1 MVFASPIFLF
11 AFMPLAVGLCMLAR
25 WTKRP
30 WVRNGLLLLLSL
42 AFYAWGEPMYVF
54 LMLGAILANYL
65 LAFRVRKSRLVFV
78 CAMALDLG
86 LLAVFKYLDLLISA
100 ANGLFRLNLP
110 GAHLALPIGISFYT
124 FQILSYVIDV
134 RRGDVPPARNLVD
147 FAAYVSMFP
156 QLIAGPIVRYVD
168 VAADLRRLNGGI
180 STAAAGARR
189 FCMGLAKKVL
199 LANTLA
205 SAADT
210 AFGMTGSLNF
220 GGAWAGLIAYA
231 LQIYFDFSGYSDM
244 AIGLGKMLG
253 FSFPENFRYPYV
265 SLSVKEFWRRWHLS
279 LSTWFRDYL
288 YIPLGGSRRGKGR
301 TLLNLLIVFALCG
314 LWHGADWTFLLWGLW
329 HGLFLCLERLSFM
342 KKLQEALPKWVR
354 WCYTA
359 LVVLLGWVLFRAD
372 NLGMALQYAGNLFS
386 LEGVWISEVLTVQSG
401 AALLAGIVCCLPLP
415 RPRQNALTETV
426 YTLMALTLL
435 AACAL
440 CLAGGTYNPF
450 IYFRF

>member
-11 AFMPLAVGLCMLAR
+11 AFMPLAVGLCMLAW

-30 WVRNGLLLLLSL
+30 WVRNGLLLLFSL
-42 AFYAWGEPMYVF
+42 AFYAWGEPTYVF

-65 LAFRVRKSRLVFV
+65 LAFRVRESRLVFV
-78 CAMALDLG
+78 CAVALDLG
-86 LLAVFKYLDLLISA
+86 MLAVFKYLDLLISA

-168 VAADLRRLNGGI
+168 VAADLRRLNGDI

-314 LWHGADWTFLLWGLW
+314 LWHGANWTFLLWGLW

-372 NLGMALQYAGNLFS
+372 SLALALQYAGNLFS

-426 YTLMALTLL
+426 YTLIALALL

>member
-1 MVFASPIFLF
+1 
-11 AFMPLAVGLCMLAR
+11 MPLAVGLCMLAR

-30 WVRNGLLLLLSL
+30 WVRNGLLLLFSL
-42 AFYAWGEPMYVF
+42 AFYAWGEPTYVF

-65 LAFRVRKSRLVFV
+65 LAFRVRESRLVFV
-78 CAMALDLG
+78 CAVALDLG
-86 LLAVFKYLDLLISA
+86 MLAVFKYLDLLISA

-168 VAADLRRLNGGI
+168 VAADLRRLNGDI

-314 LWHGADWTFLLWGLW
+314 LWHGANWTFLLWGLW

-415 RPRQNALTETV
+415 RPRQNALTETI

>member
-1 MVFASPIFLF
+1 
-11 AFMPLAVGLCMLAR
+11 MPLAVGLCMLAR

-30 WVRNGLLLLLSL
+30 WVRNGLLLLFSL

-78 CAMALDLG
+78 CAVALDLG

-110 GAHLALPIGISFYT
+110 GVHLALPIGISFYT

-168 VAADLRRLNGGI
+168 VAADLRRLNGDI

-301 TLLNLLIVFALCG
+301 TLLNLLIVFSLCG

>member
-1 MVFASPIFLF
+1 
-11 AFMPLAVGLCMLAR
+11 MPLAVGLCMLAR

-30 WVRNGLLLLLSL
+30 WVRNGLLLLFSL
-42 AFYAWGEPMYVF
+42 AFYAWGEPTYVF

-65 LAFRVRKSRLVFV
+65 LAFRVRESRLVFV
-78 CAMALDLG
+78 CAVALDLG
-86 LLAVFKYLDLLISA
+86 MLAVFKYLDLLISA

-168 VAADLRRLNGGI
+168 VAADLRRLNGDI

-265 SLSVKEFWRRWHLS
+265 SLSVNEFWRRWHLS

-314 LWHGADWTFLLWGLW
+314 LWHGANWTFLLWGLW

-372 NLGMALQYAGNLFS
+372 SLALALQYAGNLFS

-426 YTLMALTLL
+426 YTLIALALL

>member
-1 MVFASPIFLF
+1 
-11 AFMPLAVGLCMLAR
+11 MPLAVGLCMLAR

-30 WVRNGLLLLLSL
+30 WVRNGLLLLFSL

-78 CAMALDLG
+78 CAVALDLG

-168 VAADLRRLNGGI
+168 VAADLRRLNGDI

-359 LVVLLGWVLFRAD
+359 LVALLGWVLFRAD

-415 RPRQNALTETV
+415 RPRQNALTETI

>member
-1 MVFASPIFLF
+1 
-11 AFMPLAVGLCMLAR
+11 MPLAVGLCMLAR

-30 WVRNGLLLLLSL
+30 WVRNGLLLLFSL
-42 AFYAWGEPMYVF
+42 AFYAWGEPTYVF

-65 LAFRVRKSRLVFV
+65 LAFRVRESRLVFV
-78 CAMALDLG
+78 CAVALDLG
-86 LLAVFKYLDLLISA
+86 MLAVFKYLDLLISA

-168 VAADLRRLNGGI
+168 VAADLRRLNGDI

-314 LWHGADWTFLLWGLW
+314 LWHGANWTFLLWGLW

-342 KKLQEALPKWVR
+342 KKIQEALPKWVR

-372 NLGMALQYAGNLFS
+372 SLALALQYAGNLFS

-426 YTLMALTLL
+426 YTLIALALL

>member
-1 MVFASPIFLF
+1 
-11 AFMPLAVGLCMLAR
+11 MPLAVGLCMLAR

-30 WVRNGLLLLLSL
+30 WVRNGLLLLFSL

-78 CAMALDLG
+78 CAVALDLG

-168 VAADLRRLNGGI
+168 VAADLRRLNGDI

-253 FSFPENFRYPYV
+253 FSFPENFHYPYV

>member
-30 WVRNGLLLLLSL
+30 WVRNGLLLLFSL

-78 CAMALDLG
+78 CTVALDLG
-86 LLAVFKYLDLLISA
+86 MLAVFKYLDLLISA

-110 GAHLALPIGISFYT
+110 DAHLALPIGISFYT
-124 FQILSYVIDV
+124 FQILSYVVDV

-168 VAADLRRLNGGI
+168 VAADLRRLNGDI

-314 LWHGADWTFLLWGLW
+314 LWHGANWTFLLWGLW
-329 HGLFLCLERLSFM
+329 HGIFLCLERLRFM

-372 NLGMALQYAGNLFS
+372 SLALALQYAGNLFS

-415 RPRQNALTETV
+415 RPRLNALTETV

>member
-1 MVFASPIFLF
+1 
-11 AFMPLAVGLCMLAR
+11 MPLAVGLCMLAR

-30 WVRNGLLLLLSL
+30 WVRNGLLLLFSL
-42 AFYAWGEPMYVF
+42 AFYAWGEPTYVF

-65 LAFRVRKSRLVFV
+65 LAFRVRESRLVFV
-78 CAMALDLG
+78 CAVALDLG
-86 LLAVFKYLDLLISA
+86 MLAVFKYLDLLISA

-168 VAADLRRLNGGI
+168 VAADLRRLNGDI

-314 LWHGADWTFLLWGLW
+314 LWHGANWTFLLWGLW

-426 YTLMALTLL
+426 YTLIALTLL

>member
-1 MVFASPIFLF
+1 
-11 AFMPLAVGLCMLAR
+11 MPLAVGLCMLAR

-30 WVRNGLLLLLSL
+30 WVRNGLLLLFSL
-42 AFYAWGEPMYVF
+42 AFYAWGEPTYVF

-65 LAFRVRKSRLVFV
+65 LAFRVRESRLVFV
-78 CAMALDLG
+78 CAVALDLG
-86 LLAVFKYLDLLISA
+86 MLAVFKYLDLLISA

-168 VAADLRRLNGGI
+168 VAADLRRLNGDI

-314 LWHGADWTFLLWGLW
+314 LWHGANWTFLLWGLW

-359 LVVLLGWVLFRAD
+359 LVALLGWVLFRAD

-426 YTLMALTLL
+426 YTLIALALL

>member
-30 WVRNGLLLLLSL
+30 WVRNGLLLLFSL
-42 AFYAWGEPMYVF
+42 AFYAWGEPTYVF

-65 LAFRVRKSRLVFV
+65 LAFRVRESRLVFV
-78 CAMALDLG
+78 CTVALDLG
-86 LLAVFKYLDLLISA
+86 MLAVFKYLDLLISA

-124 FQILSYVIDV
+124 FQILSYVVDV

-168 VAADLRRLNGGI
+168 VAADLRRLNGDI

-314 LWHGADWTFLLWGLW
+314 LWHGANWTFLLWGLW
-329 HGLFLCLERLSFM
+329 HGIFLCLERLRFM

>member
-1 MVFASPIFLF
+1 
-11 AFMPLAVGLCMLAR
+11 MPLAVGLCMLAR

-30 WVRNGLLLLLSL
+30 WVRNGLLLLFSL
-42 AFYAWGEPMYVF
+42 AFYAWGEPTYVF

-65 LAFRVRKSRLVFV
+65 LAFRVRESRLVFV
-78 CAMALDLG
+78 CAVALDLG
-86 LLAVFKYLDLLISA
+86 MLAVFKYLDLLISA

-168 VAADLRRLNGGI
+168 VAADLRRLNGDI

-359 LVVLLGWVLFRAD
+359 LVALLGWVLFRAD

-426 YTLMALTLL
+426 YTLIALALL

>member
-1 MVFASPIFLF
+1 
-11 AFMPLAVGLCMLAR
+11 MPLAVGLCMLAR

-30 WVRNGLLLLLSL
+30 WVRNGLLLLFSL
-42 AFYAWGEPMYVF
+42 AFYAWGEPTYVF

-65 LAFRVRKSRLVFV
+65 LAFRVRESRLVFV
-78 CAMALDLG
+78 CAVALDLG
-86 LLAVFKYLDLLISA
+86 MLAVFKYLDLLISA

-168 VAADLRRLNGGI
+168 VAADLRRLNGDI

-288 YIPLGGSRRGKGR
+288 YITLGGSRRGKGR

-314 LWHGADWTFLLWGLW
+314 LWHGANWTFLLWGLW

-372 NLGMALQYAGNLFS
+372 SLALALQYAGNLFS

-426 YTLMALTLL
+426 YTLIALALL

>member
-1 MVFASPIFLF
+1 
-11 AFMPLAVGLCMLAR
+11 MPLAVGLCMLAR

-30 WVRNGLLLLLSL
+30 WVRNGLLLLFSL
-42 AFYAWGEPMYVF
+42 AFYAWGEPTYVF

-65 LAFRVRKSRLVFV
+65 LAFRVRESRLVFV
-78 CAMALDLG
+78 CAVALDLG
-86 LLAVFKYLDLLISA
+86 MLAVFKYLDLLISA

-168 VAADLRRLNGGI
+168 VAADLRRLNGDI

-314 LWHGADWTFLLWGLW
+314 LWHGANWTFLLWGLW

-342 KKLQEALPKWVR
+342 KKLQEALPNWVR

-426 YTLMALTLL
+426 YTLIALALL

>member
-30 WVRNGLLLLLSL
+30 WVRNGLLLLFSL
-42 AFYAWGEPMYVF
+42 AFYAWGEPTYVF

-65 LAFRVRKSRLVFV
+65 LAFRVRESRLVFV
-78 CAMALDLG
+78 CAVALDLG
-86 LLAVFKYLDLLISA
+86 MLAVFKYLDLLISA

-168 VAADLRRLNGGI
+168 VAADLRRLNGDI

-314 LWHGADWTFLLWGLW
+314 LWHGANWTFLLWGLW

-426 YTLMALTLL
+426 YTLIALALL

>member
-1 MVFASPIFLF
+1 
-11 AFMPLAVGLCMLAR
+11 MPLAVGLCMLAR

-30 WVRNGLLLLLSL
+30 WVRNGLLLLFSL
-42 AFYAWGEPMYVF
+42 AFYAWGEPTYVF

-65 LAFRVRKSRLVFV
+65 LAFRVRESRLVFV
-78 CAMALDLG
+78 CAVALDLG
-86 LLAVFKYLDLLISA
+86 MLAVFKYLDLLISA

-168 VAADLRRLNGGI
+168 VAADLRRLNGDI

-265 SLSVKEFWRRWHLS
+265 SLSVKEFWRRCHLS

-314 LWHGADWTFLLWGLW
+314 LWHGANWTFLLWGLW

-426 YTLMALTLL
+426 YTLIALALL

>member
-1 MVFASPIFLF
+1 
-11 AFMPLAVGLCMLAR
+11 MPLAVGLCMLAR

-30 WVRNGLLLLLSL
+30 WVRNGLLLLFSL
-42 AFYAWGEPMYVF
+42 AFYAWGEPTYVF

-65 LAFRVRKSRLVFV
+65 LAFRVRESRLVFV
-78 CAMALDLG
+78 CAVALDLG
-86 LLAVFKYLDLLISA
+86 MLAVFKYLDLLISA

-168 VAADLRRLNGGI
+168 VAADLRRLNGDI

-314 LWHGADWTFLLWGLW
+314 LWHGDNWTFLLWGLW

-372 NLGMALQYAGNLFS
+372 SLALALQYAGNLFS

-426 YTLMALTLL
+426 YTLIALALL

>member
-1 MVFASPIFLF
+1 
-11 AFMPLAVGLCMLAR
+11 MPLAVGLCMLAR

-30 WVRNGLLLLLSL
+30 WVRNGLLLLFSL
-42 AFYAWGEPMYVF
+42 AFYAWGEPTYVF

-65 LAFRVRKSRLVFV
+65 LAFRVRESRLVFV
-78 CAMALDLG
+78 CAVALDLG
-86 LLAVFKYLDLLISA
+86 MLAVFKYLDLLISA

-168 VAADLRRLNGGI
+168 VAADLRRLNGDI

-231 LQIYFDFSGYSDM
+231 LQIYYDFSGYSDM

-314 LWHGADWTFLLWGLW
+314 LWHGANWTFLLWGLW

-372 NLGMALQYAGNLFS
+372 SLALALQYAGNLFS

-426 YTLMALTLL
+426 YTLIALALL

>member
-1 MVFASPIFLF
+1 
-11 AFMPLAVGLCMLAR
+11 MPLAVGLCMLAR

-30 WVRNGLLLLLSL
+30 WVRNGLLLLFSL
-42 AFYAWGEPMYVF
+42 AFYAWGEPTYVF

-65 LAFRVRKSRLVFV
+65 LAFRVRESRLVFV
-78 CAMALDLG
+78 CAVALDLG
-86 LLAVFKYLDLLISA
+86 MLAVFNYLDRLISA

-168 VAADLRRLNGGI
+168 VAADLRRLNGDI

-314 LWHGADWTFLLWGLW
+314 LWHGANWTFLLWGLW

-372 NLGMALQYAGNLFS
+372 SLALALQYAGNLFS

-426 YTLMALTLL
+426 YTLIALALL

>member
-1 MVFASPIFLF
+1 
-11 AFMPLAVGLCMLAR
+11 MPLAVGLCMLAR

-30 WVRNGLLLLLSL
+30 WVRNGLLLLFSL
-42 AFYAWGEPMYVF
+42 AFYAWGEPTYVF

-65 LAFRVRKSRLVFV
+65 LAFRVRESRLVFV
-78 CAMALDLG
+78 CAVALDLG
-86 LLAVFKYLDLLISA
+86 MLAVFKYLDLLISA

-124 FQILSYVIDV
+124 FQSLSYVIDV

-168 VAADLRRLNGGI
+168 VAADLRRLNGDI

-314 LWHGADWTFLLWGLW
+314 LWHGANWTFLLWGLW

-426 YTLMALTLL
+426 YTLIALALL

>member
-1 MVFASPIFLF
+1 
-11 AFMPLAVGLCMLAR
+11 MPLAVGLCMLAR

-30 WVRNGLLLLLSL
+30 WVRNGLLLLFSL

-54 LMLGAILANYL
+54 LMLGAILANYR

-78 CAMALDLG
+78 CAVALDLG

-124 FQILSYVIDV
+124 FQILSYVSDV

-168 VAADLRRLNGGI
+168 VAADLRRLNGDI

-359 LVVLLGWVLFRAD
+359 LVALLGWVLFRAD

>member
-1 MVFASPIFLF
+1 
-11 AFMPLAVGLCMLAR
+11 MPLAVGLCMLAR

-30 WVRNGLLLLLSL
+30 WVRNGLLLLFSL
-42 AFYAWGEPMYVF
+42 AFYAWGEPTYVF

-65 LAFRVRKSRLVFV
+65 LAFRVRESRLVFV
-78 CAMALDLG
+78 CAVALDLG

-124 FQILSYVIDV
+124 FQILSYVVDV

-168 VAADLRRLNGGI
+168 VAADLRRLNGDI

-231 LQIYFDFSGYSDM
+231 LQIYFDFSGCSDM

-314 LWHGADWTFLLWGLW
+314 LWHGANWTFLLWGLW
-329 HGLFLCLERLSFM
+329 HGIFLCLERLRFM

>member
-30 WVRNGLLLLLSL
+30 WVRNGLLLLFSL

-78 CAMALDLG
+78 CAVALDLG

-168 VAADLRRLNGGI
+168 VAADLRRLNGDI

-426 YTLMALTLL
+426 YTLIALTLL

>member
-1 MVFASPIFLF
+1 
-11 AFMPLAVGLCMLAR
+11 MPLAVGLCMLAR

-30 WVRNGLLLLLSL
+30 WVRNGLLLLFSL
-42 AFYAWGEPMYVF
+42 AFYAWGEPTYVF

-65 LAFRVRKSRLVFV
+65 LAFRVRESRLVFV
-78 CAMALDLG
+78 CAVALDLG
-86 LLAVFKYLDLLISA
+86 MLAVFKYLDLLISA

-168 VAADLRRLNGGI
+168 VAADLRRLNGDI

-279 LSTWFRDYL
+279 LSTWFREYL

-314 LWHGADWTFLLWGLW
+314 LWHGANWTFLLWGLW

-342 KKLQEALPKWVR
+342 K
-354 WCYTA
+354 
-359 LVVLLGWVLFRAD
+359 
-372 NLGMALQYAGNLFS
+372 
-386 LEGVWISEVLTVQSG
+386 
-401 AALLAGIVCCLPLP
+401 
-415 RPRQNALTETV
+415 
-426 YTLMALTLL
+426 
-435 AACAL
+435 
-440 CLAGGTYNPF
+440 
-450 IYFRF
+450 

>member
-1 MVFASPIFLF
+1 
-11 AFMPLAVGLCMLAR
+11 MPLAVGLCMLAR

-30 WVRNGLLLLLSL
+30 WVRNGLLLLFSL
-42 AFYAWGEPMYVF
+42 AFYAWGEPTYVF

-65 LAFRVRKSRLVFV
+65 LAFRVRESRLVFV
-78 CAMALDLG
+78 CAVALDLG
-86 LLAVFKYLDLLISA
+86 MLAVFKYLDLLISA

-168 VAADLRRLNGGI
+168 VAADLRRLNGDI

-288 YIPLGGSRRGKGR
+288 YIPLGGSRRGKGH

-314 LWHGADWTFLLWGLW
+314 LWHGANWTFLLWGLW

-372 NLGMALQYAGNLFS
+372 SLALALQYAGNLFS

-426 YTLMALTLL
+426 YTLIALALL

>member
-1 MVFASPIFLF
+1 
-11 AFMPLAVGLCMLAR
+11 MPLAVGLCMLAR

-30 WVRNGLLLLLSL
+30 WVRNGLLLLFSL
-42 AFYAWGEPMYVF
+42 AFYAWGEPTYVF

-65 LAFRVRKSRLVFV
+65 LAFRVRESRLVFV
-78 CAMALDLG
+78 CAVALDLG
-86 LLAVFKYLDLLISA
+86 MLAVFKYLDLLISA

-168 VAADLRRLNGGI
+168 VAADLRRLNGDI

-359 LVVLLGWVLFRAD
+359 LVALLGWVLFRAD

-415 RPRQNALTETV
+415 RPRQNALTETI

>member
-1 MVFASPIFLF
+1 
-11 AFMPLAVGLCMLAR
+11 MPLAVGLCMLAR

-30 WVRNGLLLLLSL
+30 WVRNGLLLLFSL
-42 AFYAWGEPMYVF
+42 AFYAWGKPTYVF

-65 LAFRVRKSRLVFV
+65 LAFRVRESRLVFV
-78 CAMALDLG
+78 CAVALDLG
-86 LLAVFKYLDLLISA
+86 MLAVFKYLDLLISA

-168 VAADLRRLNGGI
+168 VAADLRRLNGDI

-314 LWHGADWTFLLWGLW
+314 LWHGANWTFLLWGLW

-426 YTLMALTLL
+426 YTLIALALL

>member
-1 MVFASPIFLF
+1 
-11 AFMPLAVGLCMLAR
+11 MPLAVGLCMLAR

-30 WVRNGLLLLLSL
+30 WVRNGLLLLFSL

-78 CAMALDLG
+78 CAVALDLG

-168 VAADLRRLNGGI
+168 VAADLRRLNGDI

>member
-1 MVFASPIFLF
+1 
-11 AFMPLAVGLCMLAR
+11 MPLAVGLCMLAR

-30 WVRNGLLLLLSL
+30 WVRNGLLLLFSL
-42 AFYAWGEPMYVF
+42 AFYAWGEPTYVF

-65 LAFRVRKSRLVFV
+65 LAFRVRESRLVFV
-78 CAMALDLG
+78 CAVALDLG
-86 LLAVFKYLDLLISA
+86 MLAVFKYLDLLISA

-168 VAADLRRLNGGI
+168 VAADLRRLNGDI

-314 LWHGADWTFLLWGLW
+314 LWHGANWTFLLWGLW

-372 NLGMALQYAGNLFS
+372 SLALALQYAGNLFS

-426 YTLMALTLL
+426 YTLMALALL

>member
-1 MVFASPIFLF
+1 
-11 AFMPLAVGLCMLAR
+11 MPLAVGLCMLAR

-30 WVRNGLLLLLSL
+30 WVRNGLLLLFSL
-42 AFYAWGEPMYVF
+42 AFYAWGEPTYVF

-65 LAFRVRKSRLVFV
+65 LAFRVRESRLVFV
-78 CAMALDLG
+78 CAVALDLG
-86 LLAVFKYLDLLISA
+86 MLAVFKYLDLLISA

-168 VAADLRRLNGGI
+168 VAADLRRLNGDI

-279 LSTWFRDYL
+279 LSTLFRAYL

-314 LWHGADWTFLLWGLW
+314 LWHGANWTFLLWGLW

-372 NLGMALQYAGNLFS
+372 SLALALQYAGNLFS

-426 YTLMALTLL
+426 YTLIALALL

>member
-1 MVFASPIFLF
+1 
-11 AFMPLAVGLCMLAR
+11 MPLAVGLCMLAR

-30 WVRNGLLLLLSL
+30 WVRNGLLLLFSL

-78 CAMALDLG
+78 CAVALDLG

-168 VAADLRRLNGGI
+168 VAADLRRLNGDI

-231 LQIYFDFSGYSDM
+231 LQIDFDFSGYSDM

>member
-1 MVFASPIFLF
+1 
-11 AFMPLAVGLCMLAR
+11 MPLAVGLCMLAR

-30 WVRNGLLLLLSL
+30 WVRNGLLLLFSL

-78 CAMALDLG
+78 CAVALDLG

-168 VAADLRRLNGGI
+168 VAADLRRLNGDI

-426 YTLMALTLL
+426 YTLIALTLL

>member
-1 MVFASPIFLF
+1 
-11 AFMPLAVGLCMLAR
+11 MPLAVGLCMLAR

-30 WVRNGLLLLLSL
+30 WVRNGLLLLFSL
-42 AFYAWGEPMYVF
+42 AFYAWGEPTYVF

-65 LAFRVRKSRLVFV
+65 LAFRVRESRLVFV
-78 CAMALDLG
+78 CAVALDLG
-86 LLAVFKYLDLLISA
+86 MLAVFKYLDLLISA

-168 VAADLRRLNGGI
+168 VAADLRRLNGDI

-231 LQIYFDFSGYSDM
+231 LQIYFDFSGYSDT

-314 LWHGADWTFLLWGLW
+314 LWHGANWTFLLWGLW

-426 YTLMALTLL
+426 YTLIALALL

>member
-1 MVFASPIFLF
+1 
-11 AFMPLAVGLCMLAR
+11 MPLAVGLCMLAR

-30 WVRNGLLLLLSL
+30 WVRNGLLLLFSL

-78 CAMALDLG
+78 CAVALDLG

-134 RRGDVPPARNLVD
+134 RRGDVSPARNLVD

-168 VAADLRRLNGGI
+168 VAADLRRLNGDI

-426 YTLMALTLL
+426 YTLIALTLL